1 MGLFGGSFWPHFSGA
16 AVRPL
21 GGTQVFAVFCTA
33 HPAAGPLCAVSL
45 LKKLNSFLNSFL
57 EGTLSCKSRPIA
69 SPFGVN
75 HLGQGRTIVNS
86 VEIKRTVDY

>member
-1 MGLFGGSFWPHFSGA
+1 MISCGFARGLLLVFFSGA

-45 LKKLNSFLNSFL
+45 LKKLNSFLSSFL
-57 EGTLSCKSRPIA
+57 EGAHVVLLVRPSRA
-69 SPFGVN
+69 SDPGAI
-75 HLGQGRTIVNS
+75 HA
-86 VEIKRTVDY
+86 